1 MINRYKNI
9 TLALIALL
17 TIVLFACN
25 NSSEKSTTSTN
36 SGKPEFVL
44 SKDFHDFGTVEYG
57 EMLSYSFKYY
67 NNGTSPLIINKVM
80 NACGCTKAV
89 YNEKPLMPGDSTF
102 LEIIFD
108 TKGWR
113 GVQFKQISIFTNER
127 EHATN
132 IIVKAEINDITN

>member
-1 MINRYKNI
+1 MIYKNRNI
-9 TLALIALL
+9 IPVLIALL
-17 TIVLFACN
+17 SVVLFACN
-25 NSSEKSTTSTN
+25 NNSEKTSAIT

-44 SKDFHDFGTVEYG
+44 SKDFHDFGKVEYG

-67 NNGTSPLIINKVM
+67 NRGTSPLIINKVM
-80 NACGCTKAV
+80 NACGCTEAV
-89 YNEKPLMPGDSTF
+89 YNKKPLMPGDSTY